1 VFLFDNNRYQLDISV
16 KKSSWASE
24 GLGGKKLYN
33 NPVKFVAWSSWA
45 SEGLGGKKLFNN
57 PVKFVA

>member
-1 VFLFDNNRYQLDISV
+1 V